1 MVRLPCLQTRTTHNG
16 AAHRFGSQMTH
27 QMTTQGGRADEWHP
41 QRVGQAAVGE
51 YACTV
56 KESANKRIESIWK
69 RIHQNTAG
77 ARNVP
82 LYVSPFVGARPRWA
96 AHARAGGSG
105 GARPRSPARSRC
117 AALAVL
123 TAPSDV
129 VVQAAL
135 ACSAQPGL

>member
-1 MVRLPCLQTRTTHNG
+1 M
-16 AAHRFGSQMTH
+16 
-27 QMTTQGGRADEWHP
+27 E
-41 QRVGQAAVGE
+41 E
-51 YACTV
+51 
-56 KESANKRIESIWK
+56 
-69 RIHQNTAG
+69 IHQSHRRRAQS
-77 ARNVP
+77 
-82 LYVSPFVGARPRWA
+82 LYVSPRFVGARPRWA